1 MPFTRFCRKICV
13 RRFSI
18 DELISGTTL
27 NRTAYYLPGAGGQIT
42 TGLGE
47 GLARRGWATQ
57 GRETIGAFRKLPFQA
72 QIDTVAE
79 DLRQMFWREDA
90 YVVAVSFG
98 AYLFL
103 HAQAQLPPFVGKV
116 LLLSPIVGQFSS
128 EEIGLGFIPPRAD
141 KLKKLA
147 DEDQYPI
154 PLNCQIHVGSEDWQ
168 SNPENVLVFCNRLGI
183 SVTVVPG
190 LGHQLGKDYVGRV
203 LDRWLEP
210 LADDGLLGS

>member
-1 MPFTRFCRKICV
+1 M
-13 RRFSI
+13 
-18 DELISGTTL
+18 

-47 GLARRGWATQ
+47 GLTSRGWAAQ
-57 GRETIGAFRKLPFQA
+57 GRETIGDFRKLPFQE
-72 QIDTVAE
+72 QVDTIAE

-90 YVVAVSFG
+90 HVVAVSFG

-103 HAQAQLPPFVGKV
+103 HAQAQLPPFPGNV

-147 DEDQYPI
+147 DGDQFPT

-168 SNPENVLVFCNRLGI
+168 SNPENVLEFSNRLGI
-183 SVTVVPG
+183 PVTVVPG
-190 LGHQLGKDYVGRV
+190 LGHQLGKEYVGSV
-203 LDRWLEP
+203 LDRWLGP
-210 LADDGLLGS
+210 LVDDGLPGINNLIAGKD

>member
-1 MPFTRFCRKICV
+1 MSS
-13 RRFSI
+13 FSG
-18 DELISGTTL
+18 SSL
-27 NRTAYYLPGAGGQIT
+27 NRIAYYLPGAGGQIT
-42 TGLGE
+42 TGLGG
-47 GLARRGWATQ
+47 GLASRGWAAR
-57 GRETIGAFRKLPFQA
+57 GRETIGAFRKLPFQE
-72 QIDTVAE
+72 QVDTVAG

-90 YVVAVSFG
+90 HVIAVSFG

-128 EEIGLGFIPPRAD
+128 EENSLGFIPPRAD

-147 DEDQYPI
+147 DEDQYPT

-168 SNPENVLVFCNRLGI
+168 SSPENVLGFCNRLGI
-183 SVTVVPG
+183 SVTVVPR
-190 LGHQLGKDYVGRV
+190 LGHQLGKDYVGRI

-210 LADDGLLGS
+210 LADDDPHGR